1 MNLLKNKLLI
11 LGMFTPLLSFAQ
23 GSGNTGGGSN
33 CELAI
38 ENIRADLLQWVQSN
52 HEKKI
57 NFSSTNLTEKEYSE
71 KMIKALAKVDV
82 EVRCENTKKSKTPII
97 VGGVPKTC
105 MNWYESKEKKYYI
118 TCDYKKFYKDS
129 NPLDQYKL
137 IHHEFASLKNIG
149 VEFNHGS
156 DSDYEISKQIKR
168 SLKKTIVYRLEA
180 GDHSILRAMLEN
192 KSIAANSV
200 IKKIFGVWKSDLN
213 NLELL
218 SKTNSLDEIIEMKKI
233 KDRLSIPGKEVK
245 TIYLQSSEKYPEY
258 MGGLMVMEFINV
270 KVSDAD
276 TDELLFTSK
285 VRVDDAGLF
294 SSNYIAVIDTFKIQA
309 PGKWVRGNQHYKK
322 EVEMIEATQ
331 TPRRIGRSLI
341 RI

>member
-1 MNLLKNKLLI
+1 MNLLKNKILI
-11 LGMFTPLLSFAQ
+11 LGILTPLLSFAQ

-52 HEKKI
+52 HSKKI
-57 NFSSTNLTEKEYSE
+57 NFSETNLNESDYS
-71 KMIKALAKVDV
+71 KRMIKALSQVDV
-82 EVRCENTKKSKTPII
+82 EVSCVNSKKSKTPII

-118 TCDYKKFYKDS
+118 ACDYKKFYKDS

-149 VEFNHGS
+149 VEFNRGS
-156 DSDYEISKQIKR
+156 DSDYVISKQIER
-168 SLKKTIVYRLEA
+168 SLKKTTVYRLE
-180 GDHSILRAMLEN
+180 GSDHSILRAMVEN

-200 IKKIFGVWKSDLN
+200 IKKIFSVWTSDLN

-218 SKTNSLDEIIEMKKI
+218 SKTYSLDEIIEMKKI
-233 KDRLSIPGKEVK
+233 KERLSIPGKEVK
-245 TIYLQSSEKYPEY
+245 TIYLQSSELYQEQI
-258 MGGLMVMEFINV
+258 GSLLFFEFINV
-270 KVSDAD
+270 NVSDAD

-285 VRVDDAGLF
+285 VRIDNKGFFTPKL
-294 SSNYIAVIDTFKIQA
+294 IAVIDTLKIHA

-322 EVEMIEATQ
+322 TLESLESIQA
-331 TPRRIGRSLI
+331 PKRIGHGILMY
-341 RI
+341 